1 MQALVDFLNHGTL
14 PMIGRTTVIS
24 RILQTVQ
31 STPEHEG
38 LHTLFL
44 VGEAGIG
51 KSRAVEGA
59 CQQVE
64 EAGGLVIATRI
75 LPEATLTLAPALARA
90 LEQSETAQGLLRHD
104 VPPTLSDV
112 VAGLRRL
119 SRLRLTLVVIEDTHL
134 LEGDGIRQ
142 LGLILEGLS
151 DETLTLLCSA
161 RPSANAVAT
170 LLEQYP
176 FQQIELAGLLP
187 SEIEELWGRLFGT
200 TPDPAITATLAR
212 LTTGNP
218 LALRSGLR
226 GAITAGIITQTAGS
240 GQYVVDSDD
249 EAFTTHI
256 ERSSKRIGEGMAA
269 HLMPDERAAAE
280 RLAWLGEAFA
290 RETAAQALQEL
301 PEAELL
307 LERLL
312 FRGVLQPH
320 PMPITPLPGIH
331 SEGNDFPASALP
343 LLSFTHTLLHR
354 YFLDHAPP
362 NLGRLCAVV
371 AADLPLYSYLP
382 VDIIGE
388 RIGLMSVPE
397 QTVLNLLGRIR
408 KMAAGALETSDLA
421 ATRRMAN
428 HALKMFE
435 RFGEGSDG
443 AAWQA
448 ERVHLLV
455 VQYVMARADTDGER
469 CAALCAQLEALT
481 AAPTTEHRAG
491 LRIVALV
498 RLMAQYPR
506 QRVHYTAQAMELA
519 ERFPQI
525 RISRSFLLLL
535 ANVALRAS
543 NEGRQEEVRLIE
555 QAFQQVRQLPMGK
568 KQMEMLWGYIG
579 PPLLRVFETPDQL
592 QERRLL
598 LADLQGRHG
607 WNILQRESLAKH
619 SIAFHDSIGEPDAA
633 LRVLERWQD
642 VIREHDGVSAYYGSQ
657 IVRIHLLAAFGAP
670 IPQLQ
675 EAANAML
682 QACPA
687 EHQKIVRHFI
697 GSSLATIGLLLGE
710 RKWGME
716 MLTQFPEGRAILLP
730 STALGVMLGSE
741 EIPQLPEASERSD
754 PPQVA
759 DDLGS
764 LLRLLIE
771 ADSGESILPLAE
783 RLLVRPLLRVDDL
796 TLLHTVIHL
805 IEWKPEQALWQGL
818 QPSLRRAITHGLTWL
833 QTQRIAAYMPPLI
846 ALAEKFLPAKEVKA
860 WRGSC
865 AAIQHDRD
873 AQLRAMKGNGQIVV
887 TMIGVITVQ
896 LPGQEPRKISGA
908 RARTVLG
915 LMVAAQLADR
925 PLPHRDFCAIATG
938 DPDPD
943 RARNVVYVRLHDLRQ
958 LLGPDAI
965 ITEPELAP
973 RLNPAAVRVDLLD
986 AYQHLLQARK
996 ALRGGLLLR
1005 AVPALLQA
1013 QQLLQGVPF
1022 PGLYEEMFEA
1032 AREEIE
1038 TMLRGLAI
1046 RVARALLR
1054 EGDTQ
1059 NAVRLLNNI
1068 LQAMPEDE
1076 EAAELLQQS
1085 LAEQG
1090 KTTEAERVRR
1100 AMVE

>member
-1 MQALVDFLNHGTL
+1 MQTLVDFLNHGTL
-14 PMIGRTTVIS
+14 PMIGRQALIA

-31 STPEHEG
+31 SAAESEG
-38 LHTLFL
+38 LHTLL
-44 VGEAGIG
+44 LIGEAGIG

-59 CQQVE
+59 CQQIE
-64 EAGGLVIATRI
+64 ETGGLVIATRI
-75 LPEATLTLAPALARA
+75 VPEATLTLAPALARA
-90 LEQSETAQGLLRHD
+90 LEQSETAQELLRHD
-104 VPPTLSDV
+104 VPANLNDV

-119 SRLRLTLVVIEDTHL
+119 SRLRPTLVVVEDTHL

-142 LGLILEGLS
+142 LGLLLEGLS

-161 RPSANAVAT
+161 RPSANVVGT

-176 FQQIELAGLLP
+176 FQQMELAGLLP
-187 SEIEELWGRLFGT
+187 SEIEELWGRLFGVI
-200 TPDPAITATLAR
+200 PDPAITAMLAR

-218 LALRSGLR
+218 LALRSALR
-226 GAITAGIITQTAGS
+226 GAVTAGIIVQTAGS
-240 GQYVVDSDD
+240 GRYVVDSDS
-249 EAFTTHI
+249 ETFIAHI

-290 RETAAQALQEL
+290 RETAAHALQEM
-301 PEAELL
+301 PQAELL

-312 FRGVLQPH
+312 FRGILQPH
-320 PMPITPLPGIH
+320 PMPATPLPGIH

-362 NLGRLCAVV
+362 HLGRLCAIV

-388 RIGLMSVPE
+388 RVGQISEPE
-397 QTVLNLLGRIR
+397 QTLLHLLGRIR

-421 ATRRMAN
+421 AMRRMAN
-428 HALKMFE
+428 HAQKMFQ
-435 RFGEGSDG
+435 RFGEGSHSE
-443 AAWQA
+443 AWQA
-448 ERVHLLV
+448 EQVHLLV
-455 VQYVMARADTDGER
+455 MEYVMARADTDAER
-469 CAALCAQLEALT
+469 CIAICAQLEALT
-481 AAPTTEHRAG
+481 AAPTTEHHAG

-506 QRVHYTAQAMELA
+506 QRPHYAAQALELA

-525 RISRSFLLLL
+525 RASRFFLLLL

-543 NEGRQEEVRLIE
+543 NEGRNDEVRLIE
-555 QAFQQVRQLPMGK
+555 QEFQRARQLPMGK
-568 KQMEMLWGYIG
+568 KQIEMLWGYIG
-579 PPLLRVFETPDQL
+579 PPLLRVFDTPDEL
-592 QERRLL
+592 QERRML

-619 SIAFHDSIGEPDAA
+619 SIAFHDAIGEPDAA
-633 LRVLERWQD
+633 LRVLESWQE

-657 IVRIHLLAAFGAP
+657 IVRIHLLAALGAP
-670 IPQLQ
+670 LLQLQ

-682 QACPA
+682 QECPA
-687 EHQKIVRHFI
+687 EHQNILRHFI
-697 GSSLATIGLLLGE
+697 GSSFATVGLLRGE
-710 RKWGME
+710 REWGME
-716 MLTQFPEGRAILLP
+716 MLAQFPEGKGILLP
-730 STALGVMLGSE
+730 STALGVMLCSGVAE
-741 EIPQLPEASERSD
+741 LPEASERSD

-759 DDLGS
+759 DDLGL
-764 LLRLLIE
+764 LLRLLAE
-771 ADSGESILPLAE
+771 AASGDSILPVAE
-783 RLLVRPLLRVDDL
+783 RLLARPLLRIDDL
-796 TLLHTVIHL
+796 TRFHTIIHL
-805 IEWKPEQALWQGL
+805 IEWKPEPALWQGL
-818 QPSLRRAITHGLTWL
+818 QLTLRRAITQGLTWL

-865 AAIQHDRD
+865 AAIQRERD
-873 AQLRAMKGNGQIVV
+873 AQLRAMKGTGQISI
-887 TMIGVITVQ
+887 TMIGAITVQ

-925 PLPHRDFCAIATG
+925 PFSHRDFCAIATG
-938 DPDPD
+938 DQDPD
-943 RARNVVYVRLHDLRQ
+943 RARNVVYVRLHDLRE

-973 RLNPAAVRVDLLD
+973 RLDPATVRVDILE
-986 AYQHLLQARK
+986 AYQHLLQAKK
-996 ALRGGLLLR
+996 ALRGGALLR
-1005 AVPALLQA
+1005 VVPALLQA
-1013 QQLLQGVPF
+1013 QQLLRGEVPF
-1022 PGLYEEMFEA
+1022 PGLYEEIFEA

-1046 RVARALLR
+1046 RTARALLR

-1059 NAVRLLNNI
+1059 NAIRLLNNL

-1076 EAAELLQQS
+1076 EASGLLQQG

-1090 KTTEAERVRR
+1090 KRTEAERVRTVT
-1100 AMVE
+1100 AE